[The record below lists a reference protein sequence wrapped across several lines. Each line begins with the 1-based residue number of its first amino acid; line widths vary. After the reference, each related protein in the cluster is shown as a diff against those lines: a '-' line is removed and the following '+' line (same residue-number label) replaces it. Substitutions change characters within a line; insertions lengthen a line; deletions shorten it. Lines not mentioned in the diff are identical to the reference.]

1 MTREAWKEETR
12 KEETPLL
19 SEQRENLGQAKPIL
33 RSHWKVLPEIALRFQ
48 FYFPVPRFLRL
59 YLRVRIRALRPHPPA
74 SKDRPKN
81 KRSSGAC
88 DRPFRLLS
96 EQATRRREKRGQLC
110 FQSPE
115 CATRWVSLRP
125 SRERRDGRSLVKKNV
140 PSTKALFVADSLHVS
155 AFTFHPSR
163 FMLPVSHL
171 TMPPR
176 SFVS

>member
-1 MTREAWKEETR
+1 MWPIRSKGKTWDRRSRSSGPTGKFYR
-12 KEETPLL
+12 K
-19 SEQRENLGQAKPIL
+19 
-33 RSHWKVLPEIALRFQ
+33 LRFQ

-115 CATRWVSLRP
+115 CATRWVACHCGAKGL
-125 SRERRDGRSLVKKNV
+125 RRDSVARHSL
-140 PSTKALFVADSLHVS
+140 FR
-155 AFTFHPSR
+155 R
-163 FMLPVSHL
+163 FAPVL
-171 TMPPR
+171 A
-176 SFVS
+176 VL